1 MVTAVRRTWKPTT
14 AGILI
19 IVAGLGFI
27 GAGIAIFVTDPP
39 PPEDDGGIG
48 YLIIAATILIQVILP
63 IIGGIYALQRKKW
76 GLALA
81 GSICAC
87 LASAPFG
94 IPATVFI
101 VLAKDEFE

>member
-1 MVTAVRRTWKPTT
+1 MATIVHKTWKPRT

-19 IVAGLGFI
+19 IVAGLSFI
-27 GAGIAIFVTDPP
+27 GAGTAIFINSPP
-39 PPEDDGGIG
+39 PPGGVGEIG

-63 IIGGIYALQRKKW
+63 IIGGIYALLRKRW

-87 LASAPFG
+87 PASAPFG